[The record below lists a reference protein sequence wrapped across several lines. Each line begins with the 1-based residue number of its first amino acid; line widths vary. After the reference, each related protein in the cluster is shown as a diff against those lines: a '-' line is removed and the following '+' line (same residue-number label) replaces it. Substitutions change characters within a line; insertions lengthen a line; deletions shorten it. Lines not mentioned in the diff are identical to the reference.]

1 VSASNSAAQRLAAAA
16 ATGSD
21 DLQALILTETT
32 SLSLDDP
39 DEDNV
44 IVGLGGAD
52 TFSGGE
58 GDDIIRGL
66 RGEDTL
72 SGAEGDDFLFGGADA
87 DILNGG
93 EGVDELL
100 GDRGADTLSGDE
112 GADVLDGGLGND
124 TLDGGV
130 GEDLLIGGWGDDTL
144 TGGAGVDA
152 LRGGMGADTYV
163 VDVLGDILEEARR
176 GGPDTVQSAVN
187 WTLGTNF
194 EHLELT
200 GSTAIDGTGNAV
212 GNKLTGNSGAN
223 KLLGKEGADTLNGG
237 GGIDTLT
244 GGLGNDTLIGG
255 AGGDSFVFLQE
266 SIGQRETDRITDF
279 KVGDS
284 DKLDLSA
291 IDANA
296 GLDGDQAFVAVAKF
310 SGAAGEMSLQYK
322 AGKTLLK
329 LDVDGDGKADFT
341 VKINGDVTLNSGEWL
356 L

>member
-1 VSASNSAAQRLAAAA
+1 M
-16 ATGSD
+16 G
-21 DLQALILTETT
+21 
-32 SLSLDDP
+32 DP

-66 RGEDTL
+66 RGGDTL

-87 DILNGG
+87 DTLNGG

-100 GDRGADTLSGDE
+100 GDRGGDTLSGDE
-112 GADVLDGGLGND
+112 GDDLLDGGRGND
-124 TLDGGV
+124 ELDGAA
-130 GEDLLIGGWGDDTL
+130 GEDLLLGGWGDDTL
-144 TGGAGVDA
+144 TGGAGVDT
-152 LRGGMGADTYV
+152 LRGGGGNDTYV
-163 VDVLGDILEEARR
+163 VDVVGDIIEEFQR
-176 GGPDTVQSAVN
+176 GGRDLVQSGVI
-187 WTLGTNF
+187 WTLGGHF
-194 EHLELT
+194 EHLQLT
-200 GSTAIDGTGNAV
+200 GSTAIDGTGNAD

-223 KLLGKEGADTLNGG
+223 KLFGKAGADTLNGG

-244 GGLGNDTLIGG
+244 GGIGNDTLIGG
-255 AGGDSFVFLQE
+255 AGGDTFAFLQE
-266 SIGQRETDRITDF
+266 SIGRRETDRITDF

-284 DKLDLSA
+284 DKLDLSG

-296 GLDGDQAFVAVAKF
+296 GLEGDQAFVAVAEF
-310 SGAAGEMSLQYK
+310 TGAAGEMSLQYK

-341 VKINGDVTLNSGEWL
+341 VKINGDVTLQSGDWVL
-356 L
+356 